1 MEPRFHRPGNEDPAL
16 PSRFSAGGPPRA
28 ANIQAMNSATAP
40 EAMRPAS
47 EFESGSHAT
56 GKGQVVAWAA
66 WDWGSA
72 AFNAVM
78 TTFVFTVYL
87 TSKAFGGED
96 EASAVLGSAL
106 AIAGAAIALLAPVT
120 GQRSDSGGR
129 RKLWLGV
136 NTAAVALLT
145 GLCFFV
151 FPRPEFLLLGVT
163 LIALGN
169 VFFEF
174 AGVNYNAML
183 AQISTPAN
191 IGKISGFGWASGYLG
206 GIVALLIVLQ
216 LFVQPSF
223 EWFGA
228 STEESLNIRLVAV
241 FSALWFLVFAIPVML
256 AVPEV
261 PKARQS
267 GLGFFAS
274 YSLLVRRIRAI
285 YRTSPHTIYF
295 LLASAIF
302 RDGLAAVFT
311 FGGIIA
317 AGTFGF
323 ELKQVIFFAIFGNVV
338 AAVGALLGGLL
349 DDRVGPKAVIIGS
362 LIGLLIAGSVLLA
375 LGNGNYSFFGM
386 DWAGSTTFW
395 VFGLFLCLFVGPAQS
410 SSRAYLARL
419 APHGESG
426 ELFGLYATTGRA
438 VSFLAPA
445 LFTLCI
451 AVATPL
457 VAPGE
462 AQRWGILGI
471 MVVLLAGL
479 LVMLPVKP
487 PGRTE
492 IAVVPGA

>member
-1 MEPRFHRPGNEDPAL
+1 
-16 PSRFSAGGPPRA
+16 
-28 ANIQAMNSATAP
+28 MNSAAAQ
-40 EAMRPAS
+40 EALRPAS
-47 EFESGSHAT
+47 ELDSGDPEPHR
-56 GKGQVVAWAA
+56 GRILAWAV

-87 TSKAFGGED
+87 TSNAFGGED
-96 EASAVLGSAL
+96 QASAVLGGAL

-120 GQRSDSGGR
+120 GQRSDAGGR

-136 NTAAVALLT
+136 NSAAVALLT
-145 GLCFFV
+145 ALCFFV
-151 FPRPEFLLLGVT
+151 FPHPEFLLLGVT
-163 LIALGN
+163 LIALAN

-183 AQISTPAN
+183 AQVSTAQN
-191 IGKISGFGWASGYLG
+191 VGKVSGFGWAMGYLG
-206 GIVALLIVLQ
+206 GIVALLLVLQ

-228 STEESLNIRLVAV
+228 STEDGLNIRLVAV
-241 FSALWFLVFAIPVML
+241 FSALWFLIFALPVL
-256 AVPEV
+256 FAVPEL
-261 PKARQS
+261 PRTRQGA
-267 GLGFFAS
+267 GLGFLAS
-274 YSLLVRRIRAI
+274 YGLLVRRAKAI

-295 LLASAIF
+295 LLASAVF

-323 ELKQVIFFAIFGNVV
+323 ELKDVIFFAIFGNVV
-338 AAVGALLGGLL
+338 AAVGAIIGGFL
-349 DDRVGPKAVIIGS
+349 DDRIGPKAVITGS
-362 LIGLLIAGSVLLA
+362 LLGLLVAGTAILVLGSA
-375 LGNGNYSFFGM
+375 NHSFLGM
-386 DWAGSTTFW
+386 EWAGSTTFW
-395 VFGLFLCLFVGPAQS
+395 IFGLFLCLFVGPAQS

-451 AVATPL
+451 TVATPL
-457 VAPGE
+457 VEPGE

-479 LVMLPVKP
+479 LLLLPVRP

-492 IAVVPGA
+492 IAVVPAA

>member
-1 MEPRFHRPGNEDPAL
+1 
-16 PSRFSAGGPPRA
+16 
-28 ANIQAMNSATAP
+28 MNSAAAP
-40 EAMRPAS
+40 EATQPSSELEAGNQAS
-47 EFESGSHAT
+47 N
-56 GKGQVVAWAA
+56 KGRILAWAA

-96 EASAVLGSAL
+96 QASAVLGGAL
-106 AIAGAAIALLAPVT
+106 AVAGAAIALLAPVT
-120 GQRSDSGGR
+120 GQRSDTGGR

-145 GLCFFV
+145 ALCFFV
-151 FPRPEFLLLGVT
+151 FPRPEFLLVGVS
-163 LIALGN
+163 LIALAN

-183 AQISTPAN
+183 AQISTPRN
-191 IGKISGFGWASGYLG
+191 IGKVSGFGWGMGYLG

-216 LFVQPSF
+216 LFVQPRF
-223 EWFGA
+223 EWLGA
-228 STEESLNIRLVAV
+228 ATEDSLNIRLVAV
-241 FSALWFLVFAIPVML
+241 FSALWFFIFALPVL
-256 AVPEV
+256 FAVPEL
-261 PKARQS
+261 PKPRHGAR
-267 GLGFFAS
+267 LGFLAS
-274 YSLLVRRIRAI
+274 YGLLVRRIKAI
-285 YRTSPHTIYF
+285 YRTSPHTIFF

-323 ELKQVIFFAIFGNVV
+323 ELSQVIFFAIFGNIV
-338 AAVGALLGGLL
+338 AAVGAIIGGFL
-349 DDRVGPKAVIIGS
+349 DDRVGPKTVILGS
-362 LIGLLIAGSVLLA
+362 LVGLLVAGTVILV
-375 LGNGNYSFFGM
+375 LGNGDYVFFGM
-386 DWAGSTTFW
+386 NWAGSTTFW
-395 VFGLFLCLFVGPAQS
+395 VFGLFLSLFVGPAQA

-419 APHGESG
+419 APQGESG

-438 VSFLAPA
+438 VSFLAPT

-457 VAPGE
+457 VAEGE

-471 MVVLLAGL
+471 MVVILAGF
-479 LVMLPVKP
+479 LVLLPVKP
-487 PGRTE
+487 PSETE
-492 IAVVPGA
+492 IAVVPQS

>member
-1 MEPRFHRPGNEDPAL
+1 
-16 PSRFSAGGPPRA
+16 
-28 ANIQAMNSATAP
+28 MNSASAP
-40 EAMRPAS
+40 GAMQPAS
-47 EFESGSHAT
+47 DLVAGTGSST
-56 GKGQVVAWAA
+56 KGQVLAWAS

-87 TSKAFGGED
+87 TSNAFGGED
-96 EASAVLGSAL
+96 SASAVLGGAL
-106 AIAGAAIALLAPVT
+106 AVAGFAIALLAPVT
-120 GQRSDSGGR
+120 GQRSDAGGR

-136 NTAAVALLT
+136 NSAVVAILTA
-145 GLCFFV
+145 LCFFV
-151 FPRPEFLLLGVT
+151 FPHPEFLLLGVS

-183 AQISTPAN
+183 AQVSTPRN
-191 IGKISGFGWASGYLG
+191 IGKVSGFGWGAGYLG

-216 LFVQPSF
+216 LFVQPAF
-223 EWFGA
+223 AWFGA
-228 STEESLNIRLVAV
+228 STQDSLNIRLVAV
-241 FSALWFLVFAIPVML
+241 FSALWFFVFALPVL
-256 AVPEV
+256 FAVPEL
-261 PKARQS
+261 PRSGQTAR
-267 GLGFFAS
+267 LGFLAS
-274 YSLLVRRIRAI
+274 YGLLFRRIKAI
-285 YRTSPHTIYF
+285 YATSPHTIYF
-295 LLASAIF
+295 LLASAVF

-323 ELKQVIFFAIFGNVV
+323 ALSQVIFFAIFGNVV
-338 AAVGALLGGLL
+338 AAIGAVIGGFL
-349 DDRVGPKAVIIGS
+349 DDKVGPKTVITGS
-362 LIGLLIAGSVLLA
+362 LVGLLVAGSAILV
-375 LGNGNYSFFGM
+375 LGNGNYSVFGM
-386 DWAGSTTFW
+386 EWAGSTTFW

-451 AVATPL
+451 TVATPL
-457 VAPGE
+457 VPAGQ

-479 LVMLPVKP
+479 LVLLPVKAP
-487 PGRTE
+487 ERAP
-492 IAVVPGA
+492 IAVVPAS

>member
-1 MEPRFHRPGNEDPAL
+1 MHR
-16 PSRFSAGGPPRA
+16 
-28 ANIQAMNSATAP
+28 MNSASALGETQP
-40 EAMRPAS
+40 S
-47 EFESGSHAT
+47 SDLESGHRRTS
-56 GKGQVVAWAA
+56 KGRILAWAS

-87 TSKAFGGED
+87 TSNAFGGED
-96 EASAVLGSAL
+96 RASAVLGSAL
-106 AIAGAAIALLAPVT
+106 AVAGLAIALLAPVT
-120 GQRSDSGGR
+120 GQRSDAGGR

-136 NTAAVALLT
+136 NTAAVAILT
-145 GLCFFV
+145 ALCFFV
-151 FPRPEFLLLGVT
+151 FPRPEFLLLGVS

-183 AQISTPAN
+183 AQISTPRN
-191 IGKISGFGWASGYLG
+191 IGKVSGFGWGAGYLG

-223 EWFGA
+223 DWFGA
-228 STEESLNIRLVAV
+228 STQDSLNIRLVAV
-241 FSALWFLVFAIPVML
+241 FSALWFLIFALPVL
-256 AVPEV
+256 FAVPEL
-261 PKARQS
+261 PRAAQAKR
-267 GLGFFAS
+267 LGFLAS
-274 YSLLVRRIRAI
+274 YGLLARRIKAI
-285 YRTSPHTIYF
+285 YATSPHTIYF
-295 LLASAIF
+295 LLASAVF

-323 ELKQVIFFAIFGNVV
+323 GLSQVIFFAIFGNVV
-338 AAVGALLGGLL
+338 AAVGAMAGGFL
-349 DDRVGPKAVIIGS
+349 DDRIGPKRVIIGS
-362 LIGLLIAGSVLLA
+362 LVGLLAAGTVILV
-375 LGNGNYSFFGM
+375 LGNGDYVFLGM
-386 DWAGSTTFW
+386 AWAGSTTFW

-445 LFTLCI
+445 LFTLSI
-451 AVATPL
+451 TLAAPF

-479 LVMLPVKP
+479 LVLLPVKSP
-487 PGRTE
+487 DKAP
-492 IAVVPGA
+492 IAVVPPA

>member
-1 MEPRFHRPGNEDPAL
+1 
-16 PSRFSAGGPPRA
+16 
-28 ANIQAMNSATAP
+28 MNSANASG
-40 EAMRPAS
+40 AAQPAS
-47 EFESGSHAT
+47 ELDSGNQVSS
-56 GKGQVVAWAA
+56 KGRIVAWAA

-87 TSKAFGGED
+87 TSNAFGGED
-96 EASAVLGSAL
+96 QASAVLGGAL
-106 AIAGAAIALLAPVT
+106 AIAGLAIALLAPVT
-120 GQRSDSGGR
+120 GQRSDAGGR

-136 NTAAVALLT
+136 NTAAVAVLT
-145 GLCFFV
+145 ALCFFV
-151 FPRPEFLLLGVT
+151 YPQPEFLLLGVS

-169 VFFEF
+169 IFFEF

-183 AQISTPAN
+183 VQISTPAN
-191 IGKISGFGWASGYLG
+191 IGKVSGIGWGAGYLG
-206 GIVALLIVLQ
+206 GIVALLVVLQ

-223 EWFGA
+223 SWFGA
-228 STEESLNIRLVAV
+228 STDASLNIRLVAV
-241 FSALWFLVFAIPVML
+241 FSALWFFIFALPVL
-256 AVPEV
+256 FAVPEI
-261 PKARQS
+261 PAPAKSAK
-267 GLGFFAS
+267 LGFLAS
-274 YSLLVRRIRAI
+274 YGLLLRRIKAM
-285 YRTSPHTIYF
+285 YKTSPHTIYF
-295 LLASAIF
+295 LLASAVF

-323 ELKQVIFFAIFGNVV
+323 SLPQVIFFAIFGNVV
-338 AAVGALLGGLL
+338 AAVGAVVGGFL
-349 DDRVGPKAVIIGS
+349 DDKVGPKAVIVVS
-362 LIGLLIAGSVLLA
+362 LLGLLVAGTVILV
-375 LGNGNYSFFGM
+375 LGNADYTFFGM
-386 DWAGSTTFW
+386 AWAGSTTFW

-445 LFTLCI
+445 LFTVCI

-457 VAPGE
+457 VADGE

-479 LVMLPVKP
+479 LVLLPVKSP
-487 PGRTE
+487 AKAP
-492 IAVVPGA
+492 IAVVPAS

>member
-1 MEPRFHRPGNEDPAL
+1 M
-16 PSRFSAGGPPRA
+16 
-28 ANIQAMNSATAP
+28 Q
-40 EAMRPAS
+40 PAS
-47 EFESGSHAT
+47 DLVAGTGSST
-56 GKGQVVAWAA
+56 KGQVLAWAS

-87 TSKAFGGED
+87 TSNAFGGED
-96 EASAVLGSAL
+96 SASAVLGGAL
-106 AIAGAAIALLAPVT
+106 AVAGFAIALLAPVT
-120 GQRSDSGGR
+120 GQRSDAGGL

-136 NTAAVALLT
+136 NSAVVAILTA
-145 GLCFFV
+145 LCFFV
-151 FPRPEFLLLGVT
+151 FPHPEFLLLGVS

-183 AQISTPAN
+183 TQVSTPRN
-191 IGKISGFGWASGYLG
+191 IGKVSGFGWGAGYLG

-216 LFVQPSF
+216 LFVQPAF
-223 EWFGA
+223 AWFGA
-228 STEESLNIRLVAV
+228 STQDSLNIRLVAV
-241 FSALWFLVFAIPVML
+241 FSALWFFVFALPVL
-256 AVPEV
+256 FAVPEL
-261 PKARQS
+261 PRSGQAAR
-267 GLGFFAS
+267 LGFLAS
-274 YSLLVRRIRAI
+274 YGLLFRRIKAI
-285 YRTSPHTIYF
+285 YATSPHTIYF
-295 LLASAIF
+295 LMASAVF

-323 ELKQVIFFAIFGNVV
+323 ALSQVIFFAIFGNVV
-338 AAVGALLGGLL
+338 AAIGAVIGGFL
-349 DDRVGPKAVIIGS
+349 DDKVGPKAVITGS
-362 LIGLLIAGSVLLA
+362 LVGLLVAGSAILV
-375 LGNGNYSFFGM
+375 LGNGNYSVFGM
-386 DWAGSTTFW
+386 EWAGSTTFW

-438 VSFLAPA
+438 VSFMAPA

-451 AVATPL
+451 TVATPL
-457 VAPGE
+457 VPAGQ

-479 LVMLPVKP
+479 LVLLPVKAP
-487 PGRTE
+487 ERAP
-492 IAVVPGA
+492 IAVVPAS

>member
-1 MEPRFHRPGNEDPAL
+1 
-16 PSRFSAGGPPRA
+16 
-28 ANIQAMNSATAP
+28 MNSASAP
-40 EAMRPAS
+40 RAIQPSS
-47 EFESGSHAT
+47 ELAT
-56 GKGQVVAWAA
+56 GNQVSSKGRILAWAS

-87 TSKAFGGED
+87 TSNAFGGKD
-96 EASAVLGSAL
+96 EASAVLGAAL
-106 AIAGAAIALLAPVT
+106 AVAGLAIALLAPVT
-120 GQRSDSGGR
+120 GQRSDAGGR

-136 NTAAVALLT
+136 NTAAVAVLT
-145 GLCFFV
+145 ALCFFV
-151 FPRPEFLLLGVT
+151 FPQPEFLLLGVT

-183 AQISTPAN
+183 AQISTPRN
-191 IGKISGFGWASGYLG
+191 IGKVSGIGWGAGYLG

-228 STEESLNIRLVAV
+228 STQDSLNIRLVAV
-241 FSALWFLVFAIPVML
+241 FSALWFFIFALPVL
-256 AVPEV
+256 FAVPEL
-261 PKARQS
+261 PRTGQAAR
-267 GLGFFAS
+267 LGIVAS
-274 YSLLVRRIRAI
+274 YRLLFRRIRAI
-285 YRTSPHTIYF
+285 YATSPHTIYF
-295 LLASAIF
+295 LLASAVF

-323 ELKQVIFFAIFGNVV
+323 ELSQVIFFAIFGNVV
-338 AAVGALLGGLL
+338 AAFGAIIGGFL

-362 LIGLLIAGSVLLA
+362 LAGLLVAGTVILVM
-375 LGNGNYSFFGM
+375 GNGDYSFFGM

-451 AVATPL
+451 TVATPL
-457 VAPGE
+457 VAAGE

-479 LVMLPVKP
+479 LVLLPVKSP
-487 PGRTE
+487 DKAP
-492 IAVVPGA
+492 IAVVPSA

>member
-1 MEPRFHRPGNEDPAL
+1 
-16 PSRFSAGGPPRA
+16 
-28 ANIQAMNSATAP
+28 MNSASAP
-40 EAMRPAS
+40 GTTHAS
-47 EFESGSHAT
+47 SELESGS
-56 GKGQVVAWAA
+56 QVTSKARILAWAS

-87 TSKAFGGED
+87 TSAAFGGED
-96 EASAVLGSAL
+96 QASAVLGGAL
-106 AIAGAAIALLAPVT
+106 AIAGLAIALLAPVT
-120 GQRSDSGGR
+120 GQRSDAGGR

-145 GLCFFV
+145 ALCFFV
-151 FPRPEFLLLGVT
+151 FPRPEFLVLGVS

-183 AQISTPAN
+183 AQISTPRN
-191 IGKISGFGWASGYLG
+191 IGRVSGIGWGAGYLG
-206 GIVALLIVLQ
+206 GIVALLVVLQ
-216 LFVQPSF
+216 LFVQPRF

-228 STEESLNIRLVAV
+228 STQDSLNIRLVAV
-241 FSALWFLVFAIPVML
+241 FSALWFFVFALPVL
-256 AVPEV
+256 FAVPEL
-261 PKARQS
+261 PRSAQARR
-267 GLGFFAS
+267 LGIVAS
-274 YSLLVRRIRAI
+274 YGLLLRRIKAI
-285 YRTSPHTIYF
+285 YATSPHTIYF
-295 LLASAIF
+295 LLASAVF

-323 ELKQVIFFAIFGNVV
+323 ELSEVIFFAIFGNVV
-338 AAVGALLGGLL
+338 AAVGAVIGGFL
-349 DDRVGPKAVIIGS
+349 DDRIGPKAVIMGS
-362 LIGLLIAGSVLLA
+362 LVGLLIAGTAILI
-375 LGNGNYSFFGM
+375 LGNGDYALFGLA
-386 DWAGSTTFW
+386 WSGNTTFW

-419 APHGESG
+419 APDGQSG

-451 AVATPL
+451 ALATPL

-471 MVVLLAGL
+471 MVVLLTGL
-479 LVMLPVKP
+479 LVLLPVKSP
-487 PGRTE
+487 DKAP
-492 IAVVPGA
+492 IAVVPAA

>member
-1 MEPRFHRPGNEDPAL
+1 
-16 PSRFSAGGPPRA
+16 
-28 ANIQAMNSATAP
+28 MNSASAP
-40 EAMRPAS
+40 GATQPFSELAS
-47 EFESGSHAT
+47 GNKAT
-56 GKGQVVAWAA
+56 SKARILAWAS

-96 EASAVLGSAL
+96 QASAVLGGAL
-106 AIAGAAIALLAPVT
+106 AIAGFAIALLAPVT
-120 GQRSDSGGR
+120 GQRSDAGGR

-136 NTAAVALLT
+136 NTAAVAILT
-145 GLCFFV
+145 ALCFFV

-163 LIALGN
+163 LIALSN

-183 AQISTPAN
+183 AQISTPRN
-191 IGKISGFGWASGYLG
+191 IGKVSGLGWGAGYLG

-228 STEESLNIRLVAV
+228 STRDSLNIRLVAV
-241 FSALWFLVFAIPVML
+241 FSALWFFVFALPVL
-256 AVPEV
+256 FAVPEL
-261 PKARQS
+261 PKTPQAQR
-267 GLGFFAS
+267 LGIVAS
-274 YSLLVRRIRAI
+274 YGLLIRRIKAI
-285 YRTSPHTIYF
+285 YATSPHTIYF
-295 LLASAIF
+295 LLASAVF

-323 ELKQVIFFAIFGNVV
+323 ELSQVIFFAIFGNVV
-338 AAVGALLGGLL
+338 AAVGAIIGGFL
-349 DDRVGPKAVIIGS
+349 DDKVGPKAVILGS
-362 LIGLLIAGSVLLA
+362 LVGLLIAGTVILM
-375 LGNGNYSFFGM
+375 LGNGEYSFFGM
-386 DWAGSTTFW
+386 QWRGSTTFW
-395 VFGLFLCLFVGPAQS
+395 IFGLFLCLFVGPAQS

-451 AVATPL
+451 TVATPL

-479 LVMLPVKP
+479 LVLLPVKSP
-487 PGRTE
+487 DKAA
-492 IAVVPGA
+492 IAVVPAT

>member
-1 MEPRFHRPGNEDPAL
+1 
-16 PSRFSAGGPPRA
+16 
-28 ANIQAMNSATAP
+28 MNSASAP
-40 EAMRPAS
+40 GAMQPAS
-47 EFESGSHAT
+47 DLVAGTGSST
-56 GKGQVVAWAA
+56 KGQVLAWAS

-87 TSKAFGGED
+87 TSNAFGGED
-96 EASAVLGSAL
+96 SASAVLGGAL
-106 AIAGAAIALLAPVT
+106 AVAGFAIALLAPVT
-120 GQRSDSGGR
+120 GQRSDAGGR

-136 NTAAVALLT
+136 NSAAVAILT
-145 GLCFFV
+145 ALCFFV
-151 FPRPEFLLLGVT
+151 FPHPEFLLLGVS

-183 AQISTPAN
+183 AQVSTPRN
-191 IGKISGFGWASGYLG
+191 IGKVSGFGWGAGYLG

-216 LFVQPSF
+216 LFVQPAF

-228 STEESLNIRLVAV
+228 STQDSLNIRLVAI
-241 FSALWFLVFAIPVML
+241 FSALWFFVFALPVL
-256 AVPEV
+256 FAVPEL
-261 PKARQS
+261 PSSGQAAR
-267 GLGFFAS
+267 LGFLAS
-274 YSLLVRRIRAI
+274 YGLLFRRIKAI
-285 YRTSPHTIYF
+285 YATSPHTIYF
-295 LLASAIF
+295 LLASAVF

-323 ELKQVIFFAIFGNVV
+323 ALSQVIFFAIFGNVV
-338 AAVGALLGGLL
+338 AAVGAMIGGFL
-349 DDRVGPKAVIIGS
+349 DDKVGPKAVITGS
-362 LIGLLIAGSVLLA
+362 LVGLLVAGSAILV
-375 LGNGNYSFFGM
+375 LGNGNYSVFGM
-386 DWAGSTTFW
+386 EWAGSTTFW

-451 AVATPL
+451 TVATPL
-457 VAPGE
+457 VPAGQ

-479 LVMLPVKP
+479 LVLLPVKAP
-487 PGRTE
+487 ERAP
-492 IAVVPGA
+492 IAVVPAN

>member
-1 MEPRFHRPGNEDPAL
+1 MDTA
-16 PSRFSAGGPPRA
+16 S
-28 ANIQAMNSATAP
+28 AP
-40 EAMRPAS
+40 EAMQPPS
-47 EFESGSHAT
+47 ELESGNRAT
-56 GKGQVVAWAA
+56 SKGRVLAWAS

-87 TSKAFGGED
+87 TSNAFGGED
-96 EASAVLGSAL
+96 QASAVLGGAL
-106 AIAGAAIALLAPVT
+106 AVAGVAIALLAPVT
-120 GQRSDSGGR
+120 GQRSDTGGR

-136 NTAAVALLT
+136 NTAVVAVLT
-145 GLCFFV
+145 AMCFFV
-151 FPRPEFLLLGVT
+151 LPRPEFLLLGVS
-163 LIALGN
+163 LIALAN

-183 AQISTPAN
+183 AQISTPKN
-191 IGKISGFGWASGYLG
+191 IGKISGFGWGMGYLG

-223 EWFGA
+223 DWFGA
-228 STEESLNIRLVAV
+228 STENSLNIRLVAV
-241 FSALWFLVFAIPVML
+241 FSALWFVIFALPVL
-256 AVPEV
+256 FAVPEL
-261 PKARQS
+261 PRPAQARP
-267 GLGFFAS
+267 LGFLAS
-274 YSLLVRRIRAI
+274 YGLLLRRIAAI
-285 YRTSPHTIYF
+285 YATSPHTIYF
-295 LLASAIF
+295 LLASAVF

-323 ELKQVIFFAIFGNVV
+323 ELSQVIFFAIFGNVV
-338 AAVGALLGGLL
+338 AAVGAVIGGFL
-349 DDRVGPKAVIIGS
+349 DDRIGPKAVIIGS
-362 LIGLLIAGSVLLA
+362 LVGLLIAGTAILV
-375 LGNGNYSFFGM
+375 LGNGDYVFFGTA
-386 DWAGSTTFW
+386 WAGSTTFW

-451 AVATPL
+451 ALATPV

-471 MVVLLAGL
+471 MAVLLAGL
-479 LVMLPVKP
+479 LVLLPVKSP
-487 PGRTE
+487 DKTS
-492 IAVVPGA
+492 IAVVPTT

>member
-1 MEPRFHRPGNEDPAL
+1 
-16 PSRFSAGGPPRA
+16 
-28 ANIQAMNSATAP
+28 MNSASAP
-40 EAMRPAS
+40 GTTHAS
-47 EFESGSHAT
+47 SELESGS
-56 GKGQVVAWAA
+56 QVTSKARILAWAS

-87 TSKAFGGED
+87 TSAAFGGED
-96 EASAVLGSAL
+96 QASAVLGGAL
-106 AIAGAAIALLAPVT
+106 AIAGLAIALLAPVT
-120 GQRSDSGGR
+120 GQRSDAGGR

-145 GLCFFV
+145 ALCFFV
-151 FPRPEFLLLGVT
+151 FPRPEFLVLGVS

-183 AQISTPAN
+183 AQISTPRN
-191 IGKISGFGWASGYLG
+191 IGRVSGIGWGAGYLG
-206 GIVALLIVLQ
+206 GIVALLVVLQ
-216 LFVQPSF
+216 LFVQPRF

-228 STEESLNIRLVAV
+228 STQDSLNIRLVAV
-241 FSALWFLVFAIPVML
+241 FSALWFFVFALPVL
-256 AVPEV
+256 FAVPEL
-261 PKARQS
+261 PRSAQARR
-267 GLGFFAS
+267 LGIVAS
-274 YSLLVRRIRAI
+274 YGLLLRRIKAI
-285 YRTSPHTIYF
+285 YATSPHTIYF
-295 LLASAIF
+295 LLASAVF

-323 ELKQVIFFAIFGNVV
+323 ELSEVIFFAIFGNVV
-338 AAVGALLGGLL
+338 AAVGAVIGGFL
-349 DDRVGPKAVIIGS
+349 DDRIGPKAVIVGS
-362 LIGLLIAGSVLLA
+362 LVGLLVAGTAILI
-375 LGNGNYSFFGM
+375 LGNGDYALFGLA
-386 DWAGSTTFW
+386 WSGSTTFW

-419 APHGESG
+419 APDGQSG

-451 AVATPL
+451 ALATPL

-471 MVVLLAGL
+471 MVVLLTGL
-479 LVMLPVKP
+479 LVLLPVKSP
-487 PGRTE
+487 DNAP
-492 IAVVPGA
+492 IAVVPAA

>member
-1 MEPRFHRPGNEDPAL
+1 
-16 PSRFSAGGPPRA
+16 
-28 ANIQAMNSATAP
+28 MNSAAAP
-40 EAMRPAS
+40 EATQPSSELEAGNQAS
-47 EFESGSHAT
+47 N
-56 GKGQVVAWAA
+56 KGRILAWAA

-87 TSKAFGGED
+87 TSNAFGGED
-96 EASAVLGSAL
+96 SASALLGAAL
-106 AIAGAAIALLAPVT
+106 AVAGFAIALLAPVT
-120 GQRSDSGGR
+120 GQRSDAGGR
-129 RKLWLGV
+129 RQLWLGV
-136 NTAAVALLT
+136 NSAVVAVLTA
-145 GLCFFV
+145 LCFFV
-151 FPRPEFLLLGVT
+151 FPHPEFLLLGVS

-183 AQISTPAN
+183 AQVSTPRN
-191 IGKISGFGWASGYLG
+191 IGKVSGFGWGAGYLG

-216 LFVQPSF
+216 LFVQPAF

-228 STEESLNIRLVAV
+228 STQDSLNIRLVAV
-241 FSALWFLVFAIPVML
+241 FSTLWFLVFALPVL
-256 AVPEV
+256 FAVPEV
-261 PKARQS
+261 PRSGQAARL
-267 GLGFFAS
+267 GLAAS
-274 YSLLVRRIRAI
+274 YRLLFRRIKAI
-285 YRTSPHTIYF
+285 YATSPHTIYF
-295 LLASAIF
+295 LLASAVF

-323 ELKQVIFFAIFGNVV
+323 QLSQVIFFAIFGNVV
-338 AAVGALLGGLL
+338 AAVGAIIGGFL
-349 DDRVGPKAVIIGS
+349 DDRVGPKTVILGS
-362 LIGLLIAGSVLLA
+362 LTGLLAAGTVILV
-375 LGNGNYSFFGM
+375 LGNDNHTFFGVP
-386 DWAGSTTFW
+386 WSGATTFW

-419 APHGESG
+419 APQGESG

-451 AVATPL
+451 TVATPL
-457 VAPGE
+457 LARGE

-479 LVMLPVKP
+479 LVLLPVKAP
-487 PGRTE
+487 SETE
-492 IAVVPGA
+492 IAVVPQS

>member
-1 MEPRFHRPGNEDPAL
+1 
-16 PSRFSAGGPPRA
+16 
-28 ANIQAMNSATAP
+28 MNTATP
-40 EAMRPAS
+40 EAMPAS
-47 EFESGSHAT
+47 SELESASPVSH
-56 GKGQVVAWAA
+56 KGRILAWAA

-96 EASAVLGSAL
+96 QASAVLGTAL
-106 AIAGAAIALLAPVT
+106 AVAGGAVALLAPVT
-120 GQRSDSGGR
+120 GQRSDAGGR
-129 RKLWLGV
+129 RRLWLGV
-136 NTAAVALLT
+136 NTAAVVLLT

-151 FPRPEFLLLGVT
+151 FPRPDFLVLGVT
-163 LIALGN
+163 LIALAN

-183 AQISTPAN
+183 TQISTPRN
-191 IGKISGFGWASGYLG
+191 IGKVSGFGWGMGYLG

-223 EWFGA
+223 GWFGA
-228 STEESLNIRLVAV
+228 STAEGLNIRLVAV
-241 FSALWFLVFAIPVML
+241 FSALWFFVFALPVL
-256 AVPEV
+256 VAVPEL
-261 PKARQS
+261 PRSARGA

-274 YSLLVRRIRAI
+274 YGLLVRRIKAI

-311 FGGIIA
+311 FGGVIA

-323 ELKQVIFFAIFGNVV
+323 ELKDVIVFAIFGNIV
-338 AAVGALLGGLL
+338 AAAGAMLGGSL
-349 DDRVGPKAVIIGS
+349 DDRIGPKAVIVAS
-362 LIGLLIAGSVLLA
+362 LAGLLLAGTAILL
-375 LGNGNYSFFGM
+375 LGSGNHHVFGV
-386 DWAGSTTFW
+386 DWTGSKTFW

-419 APHGESG
+419 APQGESG

-451 AVATPL
+451 TIATPYVAT
-457 VAPGE
+457 GQ

-471 MVVLLAGL
+471 MFVLLAGL
-479 LVMLPVKP
+479 LALLPVKAP
-487 PGRTE
+487 DKAQ
-492 IAVVPGA
+492 IAVVPAA

>member
-1 MEPRFHRPGNEDPAL
+1 
-16 PSRFSAGGPPRA
+16 
-28 ANIQAMNSATAP
+28 MNSAAAP
-40 EAMRPAS
+40 EAMRPSS
-47 EFESGSHAT
+47 ELESGNPVSS
-56 GKGQVVAWAA
+56 KGRVLAWAA

-87 TSKAFGGED
+87 TSKAFGSGD
-96 EASAVLGSAL
+96 QAAAVLGGAL

-120 GQRSDSGGR
+120 GQRSDTGGR

-151 FPRPEFLLLGVT
+151 FPRPAFLLPGVS
-163 LIALGN
+163 LIALGH

-183 AQISTPAN
+183 AQISTPRN
-191 IGKISGFGWASGYLG
+191 IGKISGFGWGMGYLG
-206 GIVALLIVLQ
+206 GIVALLVVLQ

-228 STEESLNIRLVAV
+228 STQDSLNIRLVAV
-241 FSALWFLVFAIPVML
+241 FSALWFFVFGLPVL
-256 AVPEV
+256 FAVPEL
-261 PKARQS
+261 PRAQQGA
-267 GLGFFAS
+267 GLGFLAS
-274 YSLLVRRIRAI
+274 YGLLIRRIRAI

-323 ELKQVIFFAIFGNVV
+323 GLKDVIFFAIFGNVV
-338 AAVGALLGGLL
+338 AAVGAIIGGFL
-349 DDRVGPKAVIIGS
+349 DDKIGPKTVIIGS
-362 LIGLLIAGSVLLA
+362 LTGLLVAGSAILVL
-375 LGNGNYSFFGM
+375 GHGNYVFFGA
-386 DWAGSTTFW
+386 DWPGNATFW
-395 VFGLFLCLFVGPAQS
+395 TFGLFLCLFVGPAQS

-451 AVATPL
+451 TVAAPF
-457 VAPGE
+457 VAAGE

-479 LVMLPVKP
+479 LVLLPIKP
-487 PGRTE
+487 PGRAG
-492 IAVVPGA
+492 IAAIPAG

>member
-1 MEPRFHRPGNEDPAL
+1 
-16 PSRFSAGGPPRA
+16 
-28 ANIQAMNSATAP
+28 MNSASVSGAP
-40 EAMRPAS
+40 HPSSELETGSQAS
-47 EFESGSHAT
+47 SRGRI
-56 GKGQVVAWAA
+56 VAWAA

-87 TSKAFGGED
+87 TSDAFGGED
-96 EASAVLGSAL
+96 RASAVLGGAL
-106 AIAGAAIALLAPVT
+106 AIAGLAIALLAPVT
-120 GQRSDSGGR
+120 GQRSDAGGR

-151 FPRPEFLLLGVT
+151 FPQPGFLILGVT

-183 AQISTPAN
+183 AQISTPKN
-191 IGKISGFGWASGYLG
+191 IGKVSGFGWASGYLG

-223 EWFGA
+223 EWFGSA
-228 STEESLNIRLVAV
+228 TADGLNIRLVAV
-241 FSALWFLVFAIPVML
+241 FSALWFLIFALPVL
-256 AVPEV
+256 FAVPEL
-261 PKARQS
+261 PATAAAGR
-267 GLGFFAS
+267 LGFLAS
-274 YSLLVRRIRAI
+274 YGLLFRRIKAI
-285 YRTSPHTIYF
+285 YATSPHTIYF
-295 LLASAIF
+295 LLASAVF

-323 ELKQVIFFAIFGNVV
+323 ALPQVIFFAIFGNVV
-338 AAVGALLGGLL
+338 AAAGAVLGGFL

-362 LIGLLIAGSVLLA
+362 LVGLLVAGTLILV
-375 LGNGNYSFFGM
+375 LGNADHVFFGTA
-386 DWAGSTTFW
+386 WAGSTTFW

-451 AVATPL
+451 AIATPL
-457 VAPGE
+457 VAAGE

-479 LVMLPVKP
+479 LVLLPVKS
-487 PGRTE
+487 PGKAP
-492 IAVVPGA
+492 IAVVPSS

>member
-1 MEPRFHRPGNEDPAL
+1 
-16 PSRFSAGGPPRA
+16 
-28 ANIQAMNSATAP
+28 MNSASAP
-40 EAMRPAS
+40 GAMQPAS
-47 EFESGSHAT
+47 ELEAGTSSSS
-56 GKGQVVAWAA
+56 KGRVLAWAS

-87 TSKAFGGED
+87 TSDAFGGED
-96 EASAVLGSAL
+96 SASAVLGAAL
-106 AIAGAAIALLAPVT
+106 AVAGFAIALLAPVT
-120 GQRSDSGGR
+120 GQRSDAGGR

-136 NTAAVALLT
+136 NSAAVAILT

-151 FPRPEFLLLGVT
+151 LPRPEFLLLGVS

-183 AQISTPAN
+183 AQVSTPRN
-191 IGKISGFGWASGYLG
+191 IGKVSGFGWGAGYLG
-206 GIVALLIVLQ
+206 GIVALLAVLQ
-216 LFVQPSF
+216 LFVQPAF
-223 EWFGA
+223 QWFGS
-228 STEESLNIRLVAV
+228 STQDSLNIRLVAV
-241 FSALWFLVFAIPVML
+241 FSALWFYVFALPVL
-256 AVPEV
+256 FAVPEL
-261 PKARQS
+261 PRTPQAGR
-267 GLGFFAS
+267 LGFLAS
-274 YSLLVRRIRAI
+274 YGLLLRRIKAI
-285 YRTSPHTIYF
+285 YSTSPHTIYF
-295 LLASAIF
+295 LLASAVF

-323 ELKQVIFFAIFGNVV
+323 ALSQVIFFAIFGNVV
-338 AAVGALLGGLL
+338 AALGAVIGGFL
-349 DDRVGPKAVIIGS
+349 DDRLGPKAVITGS
-362 LIGLLIAGSVLLA
+362 LAGLLVAGTAILL
-375 LGNGNYSFFGM
+375 LGNGTYTVFGM
-386 DWAGSTTFW
+386 EWAGSTTFW

-451 AVATPL
+451 TVATPL
-457 VAPGE
+457 VPAGQ

-479 LVMLPVKP
+479 LVLLPVKSP
-487 PGRTE
+487 DKAP
-492 IAVVPGA
+492 IAVVPVT

>member
-1 MEPRFHRPGNEDPAL
+1 
-16 PSRFSAGGPPRA
+16 
-28 ANIQAMNSATAP
+28 MNSAAAP
-40 EAMRPAS
+40 EATQPSSELEAGNQAS
-47 EFESGSHAT
+47 N
-56 GKGQVVAWAA
+56 KGRILAWAA

-96 EASAVLGSAL
+96 QASAVLGGAL
-106 AIAGAAIALLAPVT
+106 AVAGAAIALLAPVT
-120 GQRSDSGGR
+120 GQRSDTGGR

-145 GLCFFV
+145 ALCFFV
-151 FPRPEFLLLGVT
+151 FPRPEFLLLGVS
-163 LIALGN
+163 LIALAN

-183 AQISTPAN
+183 AQVSTPRN
-191 IGKISGFGWASGYLG
+191 IGKISGFGWGMGYLG

-216 LFVQPSF
+216 IFVQPRF
-223 EWFGA
+223 DWFGA
-228 STEESLNIRLVAV
+228 STEDSLNIRLVAV
-241 FSALWFLVFAIPVML
+241 FSALWFFIFALPVL
-256 AVPEV
+256 FAVPEL
-261 PKARQS
+261 PKPGR
-267 GLGFFAS
+267 GGRLGFLAS
-274 YSLLVRRIRAI
+274 YGLLVRRIKAI
-285 YRTSPHTIYF
+285 YRTSPHTIFF

-323 ELKQVIFFAIFGNVV
+323 ELSQVIFFAIFGNVV
-338 AAVGALLGGLL
+338 AAVGAIIGGFL
-349 DDRVGPKAVIIGS
+349 DDRVGPKMVILGS
-362 LIGLLIAGSVLLA
+362 LVGLLVAGTVILV
-375 LGNGNYSFFGM
+375 LGNGDYVFFGM
-386 DWAGSTTFW
+386 SWAGSTTFW
-395 VFGLFLCLFVGPAQS
+395 VFGLFLCLFVGPAQA

-419 APHGESG
+419 APQGESG

-438 VSFLAPA
+438 VSFLAPT

-457 VAPGE
+457 VAEGE

-471 MVVLLAGL
+471 MVVILAGF
-479 LVMLPVKP
+479 LVLLPVKP
-487 PGRTE
+487 PSETK
-492 IAVVPGA
+492 IAVVPQS